1 LKFLAG
7 PVFGLSAITAIAMKT
22 QIRSGKLKASIEF
35 FADRV
40 PQTVQKIR
48 PLLPTTVPL
57 CHAKFAGD
65 ELMFMIPAV
74 IEPENF
80 KSSIETGDV
89 LYYPIQ
95 QTICLFF
102 GDHIVPFGQGP
113 FNAIG
118 RIVDGSADLEQ
129 LAETIVQQG
138 FQWVRFAQSE
148 ASIEST
154 QAPISERTAEIAAE
168 RQKIWL
174 AAPLELANLRSLQKG
189 RAGNAA
195 VRVYAFADAYRNQR
209 NFWLLRD
216 GVKQQNITVET
227 AKSLLA
233 PMLREMADRF
243 DAWEISTPGRLF
255 RKAASLPAELTNPDE
270 LVDLLDELLMYN
282 NRWWLWLDSCIPWF
296 DLDVQMQNDF

>member
-1 LKFLAG
+1 
-7 PVFGLSAITAIAMKT
+7 MKT
-22 QIRSGKLKASIEF
+22 QIRSGNLRASIEL

-80 KSSIETGDV
+80 KSAIETGDV

-118 RIVDGSADLEQ
+118 KIVDGKADLQQ
-129 LAETIVQQG
+129 LAETIVRQG
-138 FQWVRFAQSE
+138 FQWARFSQSE
-148 ASIEST
+148 ASGEKT
-154 QAPISERTAEIAAE
+154 RAPVSKLTAGIIAE
-168 RQKIWL
+168 RQKIWP
-174 AAPLELANLRSLQKG
+174 AAPLELENLKSLRKG

-195 VRVYAFADAYRNQR
+195 VRLYAFADAYRNQR
-209 NFWLLRD
+209 HLWRLRD
-216 GVKQQNITVET
+216 GVKGQSITVET
-227 AKSLLA
+227 AKLLLA

-243 DAWEISTPGRLF
+243 DIWALSTPGRLF
-255 RKAASLPAELTNPDE
+255 RKAASLPAEVTNPDE
-270 LVDLLDELLMYN
+270 LVDLLDELLIYN

-296 DLDVQMQNDF
+296 NLDLQLQNDF

>member
-1 LKFLAG
+1 
-7 PVFGLSAITAIAMKT
+7 MKT

-40 PQTVQKIR
+40 PQTVQKMR

-113 FNAIG
+113 FNAVG
-118 RIVDGSADLEQ
+118 RIVDGSADLKQ
-129 LAETIVQQG
+129 LAATIVRQG
-138 FQWVRFAQSE
+138 FQWARFTQSDAQGGNP
-148 ASIEST
+148 
-154 QAPISERTAEIAAE
+154 QAPISEQTTEIAAE
-168 RQKIWL
+168 RQKIWQ
-174 AAPLELANLRSLQKG
+174 AAPLELENLKSLRKG
-189 RAGNAA
+189 HAGNAA

-209 NFWLLRD
+209 NLWLLRD
-216 GVKQQNITVET
+216 EVKHQNITIET
-227 AKSLLA
+227 AKLLLA
-233 PMLREMADRF
+233 PMLLEMADRC
-243 DAWEISTPGRLF
+243 DIWELSTPGRVF
-255 RKAASLPAELTNPDE
+255 RKAAGLPAEVTNPDE
-270 LVDLLDELLMYN
+270 LVDLLDELLIYN
-282 NRWWLWLDSCIPWF
+282 NRWWFWLDSCIPWF
-296 DLDVQMQNDF
+296 DLDVQLQNDF

>member
-1 LKFLAG
+1 
-7 PVFGLSAITAIAMKT
+7 MKT
-22 QIRSGKLKASIEF
+22 QIHIGKHRASIEF

-40 PQTVQKIR
+40 PKTVQKIR

-74 IEPENF
+74 IDPEYL

-102 GDHIVPFGQGP
+102 GDTIVPFGRGP
-113 FNAIG
+113 FNAVG
-118 RIVDGSADLEQ
+118 RIVDGSADLRQ
-129 LAETIVQQG
+129 LAKTIVHQG
-138 FQWVRFAQSE
+138 FQWARFTQSD
-148 ASIEST
+148 ASAEKT
-154 QAPISERTAEIAAE
+154 PAPLSERTAEIIAE
-168 RQKIWL
+168 RQTIWQT
-174 AAPLELANLRSLQKG
+174 APLELENLKSLQKG

-209 NFWLLRD
+209 NLWLLRD
-216 GVKQQNITVET
+216 GVKHENITVET
-227 AKSLLA
+227 AKLLLA

-296 DLDVQMQNDF
+296 DLDVQLQNGF